1 LLKNIIRKLY
11 TKCEKSLSGYGLNQF
26 FFVRAGSQ
34 FLREHLKSNFV
45 EIDKQKMYLDSSDS
59 LRLSIND
66 TYEEFET
73 KIVKK
78 IIKPG
83 DVVFDIGANIGY
95 YTLIFA
101 KLVEPSGK
109 VFSFEPE
116 PTNYELLK
124 KNVKINGH
132 TNVDF
137 FNKAVSNLNQTTK
150 LFLDKKNKGG
160 HSLINAIEDRTSIE
174 IESIRIDDH
183 FKNKKIDF
191 IKIDIE
197 GFEFEAIKGMSELLK
212 KLSTVKIMT
221 EFNPYLL
228 EKSEIQPEEYL
239 KLLKNLGFTIYNLD
253 KKKKMIVP
261 INFVDF
267 LHAYSPKKRDSTNL
281 LCIKNPH
288 FKIEI

>member
-1 LLKNIIRKLY
+1 MYKKSENFLAGRGLSRFYIVRIGTEFLK
-11 TKCEKSLSGYGLNQF
+11 S
-26 FFVRAGSQ
+26 
-34 FLREHLKSNFV
+34 HLKSDFV
-45 EIDKQKMYLDSSDS
+45 IINNNKMFLDPFDS
-59 LRLSIND
+59 LRLSINGV
-66 TYEEFET
+66 YEEFET
-73 KIVKK
+73 DIVKK
-78 IIKPG
+78 IIKTG

-101 KLVEPSGK
+101 KLVSNSGV

-124 KNVKINGH
+124 KNVTINEH
-132 TNVDF
+132 TNVKLYS
-137 FNKAVSNLNQTTK
+137 KAVSNLNQTQK

-160 HSLINAIEDRTSIE
+160 HSLIDKIDDRESIA

-253 KKKKMIVP
+253 KKKRMIVP

-267 LHAYSPKKRDSTNL
+267 LHVYSPKKRDSTNL
-281 LCIKNPH
+281 LCVKNTH
-288 FKIEI
+288 FKIEDL

>member
-1 LLKNIIRKLY
+1 LKNIIRKLY
-11 TKCEKSLSGYGLNQF
+11 TKCEKSLSGYGLNRF
-26 FFVRAGSQ
+26 FLVRSGSQ
-34 FLREHLKSNFV
+34 FLRARLKSNYV
-45 EIDKQKMYLDSSDS
+45 EIDRQKMYLDSSDS
-59 LRLSIND
+59 LRLSING

-78 IIKPG
+78 IIKTG

-101 KLVEPSGK
+101 KLVSNSGE

-124 KNVKINGH
+124 KNVMINGH
-132 TNVDF
+132 TNVKLSF
-137 FNKAVSNLNQTTK
+137 KAISNLNQTRK

-160 HSLINAIEDRTSIE
+160 HSLIDKIDDRESIK

-197 GFEFEAIKGMSELLK
+197 GFEFQAIKGMSELLK

-228 EKSEIQPEEYL
+228 EKSEIEPEEYL
-239 KLLKNLGFTIYNLD
+239 ELLKNLGFTIYNLD

-261 INFVDF
+261 ITFVDF
-267 LHAYSPKKRDSTNL
+267 LHVYSPKKRDSTNL

-288 FKIEI
+288 FKIEDL